1 MANYVANTFQAQTP
15 IGQAMQSIAQSMFQA
30 RLLKQKQDLQQQEM
44 AMKQAEFDAKM
55 PLFEAQTAA
64 ANAGAAAHYATADE
78 KAAEMAAMKARP
90 DTVASAFANLTR
102 PQLGQVRGFQQSGSW
117 GEAPKIAGLDNL
129 GSGGDW
135 MPTFANPQTMQKVN
149 QADVLTGMASGPQQA
164 DNIAK
169 AITQMMLNSQM
180 GSGDMQG
187 LNAAS
192 AALKGQLRGN
202 PTANGLYQNQDVGG
216 GLVGNDMN
224 NPLVKSEVNAE
235 GALAA
240 ERRATGALR
249 GEQINTEKAQQGKYN
264 AEAQN
269 ERNGGRTKTSSSGG
283 KPLTAAQQA
292 AIAKKDQE
300 IVTARERIKAYKDG
314 GGMLSEKASDPEF
327 KKVAALAM
335 QKMQGRDDATHE
347 DWVNY
352 LAGGQYANKDWKPSA
367 GQKPAAASS
376 SASVPPPAQRVKG
389 QTYNTP
395 KGPMIWTGTGWVP
408 GA

>member
-15 IGQAMQSIAQSMFQA
+15 IGQAMQSFAQNMFQA
-30 RLLKQKQDLQQQEM
+30 RLMKQQQDLKQQEM

-78 KAAEMAAMKARP
+78 KAAEIAAMKARP

-192 AALKGQLRGN
+192 AALKGKLRGDPN
-202 PTANGLYQNQDVGG
+202 AQGLYQNQDVGG
-216 GLVGNDMN
+216 GVVGNDMQ
-224 NPLVKSEVNAE
+224 NPLVADEVNRGKAYSAHQYA
-235 GALAA
+235 GANQANAA
-240 ERRATGALR
+240 AALNQANAKAVPQKTAI
-249 GEQINTEKAQQGKYN
+249 EQAKADAYV
-264 AEAQN
+264 
-269 ERNGGRTKTSSSGG
+269 GGQKAYQKG
-283 KPLTAAQQA
+283 
-292 AIAKKDQE
+292 IVKDQMSSV
-300 IVTARERIKAYKDG
+300 IGLVDTTFGISRAKDG
-314 GGMLSEKASDPEF
+314 SVTKGTPPSSELYNTVMRDLEANGQPVSATSVAQALQRISQSNPSLVSEMPETGWFGGDSTPQLRPQLAQPAGKMP
-327 KKVAALAM
+327 AAA
-335 QKMQGRDDATHE
+335 
-347 DWVNY
+347 
-352 LAGGQYANKDWKPSA
+352 
-367 GQKPAAASS
+367 QKPAAASKK
-376 SASVPPPAQRVKG
+376 PR
-389 QTYNTP
+389 
-395 KGPMIWTGTGWVP
+395 GTVNVTDW
-408 GA
+408 